1 MSSLIALLG
10 LSAGFHAGP
19 MAIKPTV
26 CATKPVTMMAGASLG
41 EEAAKKAWLANNPA
55 SYGPKAGKPGAKR
68 GGAPVR
74 TAAAIVAASKA
85 AWNEKHHS
93 ASPAGMI
100 SAMYYRKSAFGD
112 NSPGVRPVSPQVASS
127 EGPVAWRNAL
137 APPAIEPP
145 KTAAPGPST
154 SVAGGGDPNPNPN
167 PNPNPKPKPNPNPN
181 PNQVAGG
188 GGDEAA
194 AKAAWLAK
202 LDAPAYGPNK
212 GRKAAS
218 TRKRKSS
225 TYRNPSMGDN
235 KPGDR
240 L

>member
-26 CATKPVTMMAGASLG
+26 CATKPVMMMAGASLG

-85 AWNEKHHS
+85 AWNDKHHS

-145 KTAAPGPST
+145 KTAAPAPST
-154 SVAGGGDPNPNPN
+154 
-167 PNPNPKPKPNPNPN
+167 
-181 PNQVAGG
+181 
-188 GGDEAA
+188 
-194 AKAAWLAK
+194 
-202 LDAPAYGPNK
+202 
-212 GRKAAS
+212 
-218 TRKRKSS
+218 
-225 TYRNPSMGDN
+225 
-235 KPGDR
+235 
-240 L
+240 

>member
-1 MSSLIALLG
+1 MIAVLG
-10 LSAGFHAGP
+10 LSAGFQAGP
-19 MAIKPTV
+19 MAIMPTV

-41 EEAAKKAWLANNPA
+41 EEAAKKAWLAKNPA
-55 SYGPKAGKPGAKR
+55 SYGPGAGKAGAKR
-68 GGAPVR
+68 GGPPVR
-74 TAAAIVAASKA
+74 TAAAIVAACKA
-85 AWNEKHHS
+85 AWNNKHHS
-93 ASPAGMI
+93 ASPAVKV
-100 SAMYYRKSAFGD
+100 SAMYYRTSAFGD
-112 NSPGVRPVSPQVASS
+112 NSAQMRPISPQVASS

-145 KTAAPGPST
+145 KTAAPAPST
-154 SVAGGGDPNPNPN
+154 SVAGGGGN
-167 PNPNPKPKPNPNPN
+167 
-181 PNQVAGG
+181 
-188 GGDEAA
+188 EAA

-218 TRKRKSS
+218 TRKSS

>member
-41 EEAAKKAWLANNPA
+41 EEAAKKAWLAKNPA
-55 SYGPKAGKPGAKR
+55 SYDGPKAAKAGAKR

-85 AWNEKHHS
+85 AWNDKHHS
-93 ASPAGMI
+93 ASPAGMV

-145 KTAAPGPST
+145 KTAAPAPST
-154 SVAGGGDPNPNPN
+154 SV
-167 PNPNPKPKPNPNPN
+167 
-181 PNQVAGG
+181 VAGG

-235 KPGDR
+235 KPGDT